1 MWVWLNS
8 KRVKPDLQNAE
19 PTAHPAATKKT
30 LESFMPRSW
39 LEGGGATLDESGRM
53 TGTNESLCNW
63 LEKTPD
69 SLAGQSFWDTLGG
82 VSADWQKPLAQLRES
97 RLPFERV
104 NLKLSGDERH
114 PAQWFT
120 LEIGRGRHESFARLS
135 STLPPLAE
143 LEEAIWDEHLRNEAA
158 RREMFMRLLR
168 AEARLEGLTRRWPC
182 VIFSQRADFS
192 LQFASP
198 NIKELT
204 GIDAADWSGNRARFW
219 DLVHESDADE
229 LQQQFKRC
237 VQTGAAVTNTYRI
250 RHAVTGRVAY
260 ILEHRQPAISRSGL
274 LLGYEVVWLD
284 VTRQTI
290 AEKRLSTAA
299 WKETLA
305 VLTLGMAHDFTNI
318 IAGIHSLSES
328 FLSSLE
334 PAHPFH
340 EGLSLI
346 KKSSLQASQLVQR
359 MVNLHLGQTGER
371 SYHNLNDIANDLVE
385 LVTKI
390 LPRRIQVSTNLA
402 AIQLAV
408 YLDVVEFRQVVIN
421 LMLNAADAMPQGGRL
436 VLATSRHETLP
447 ALETMKGVLPR
458 LPCICLSIQDTGCGI
473 KQRHLASIFDPFFT
487 TKSKGSGLGLYNA
500 RIAIEKHQGAISV
513 VSKEGAGTNFQLW
526 LPEADFSES
535 GRVQEESRR
544 GRLARRSLLLVG
556 QSGEVLDKTAELLRS
571 HNYHIVV
578 AAGDHLG
585 DLLQS
590 SDYQFAGV
598 LLLAEPNDPA
608 LNSLPGEVRQQKKDI
623 KVVLKLA
630 GCNLDDLDS
639 QLLGG
644 IDLLL
649 NPDLSEADMLMK
661 LKAFFEQSP

>member
-1 MWVWLNS
+1 
-8 KRVKPDLQNAE
+8 
-19 PTAHPAATKKT
+19 
-30 LESFMPRSW
+30 
-39 LEGGGATLDESGRM
+39 LEGGAAILEGAGRM
-53 TGTNESLCNW
+53 LAVNEPLCIW
-63 LEKTPD
+63 LEKPAET
-69 SLAGQSFWDTLGG
+69 LVGRSFWETLEGL
-82 VSADWQKPLAQLRES
+82 SADWQVSLARLRES
-97 RLPFERV
+97 SAPFERLD
-104 NLKLSGDERH
+104 LKLAADAAH
-114 PAQWFT
+114 PPQWFT
-120 LEIGRGRHESFARLS
+120 LEIGRGPQNSFARLS
-135 STLPPLAE
+135 SMLPPLAD
-143 LEEAIWDEHLRNEAA
+143 LEEGIWDEHLRNDAA
-158 RREMFMRLLR
+158 RREMFVRLLR

-182 VIFSQRADFS
+182 VIFSQRPDFS

-204 GIDAADWSGNRARFW
+204 GMDATDWSGIRGRFW
-219 DLVHESDADE
+219 DLVHESDAAE
-229 LQQQFKRC
+229 LQQQFKRAA
-237 VQTGAAVTNTYRI
+237 QTGAAVTNTYRI
-250 RHAVTGRVAY
+250 RHVVTGRVAY
-260 ILEHRQPAISRSGL
+260 ILEHRQPAISQSGL

-290 AEKRLSTAA
+290 AEKRLLTAA

-334 PAHPFH
+334 PQHPFY

-359 MVNLHLGQTGER
+359 MISLHLGQTGER
-371 SYHNLNDIANDLVE
+371 NYHNLNDIANDLVE
-385 LVTKI
+385 LVKKI
-390 LPRRIQVSTNLA
+390 LPRRIVVGTELA
-402 AIQLAV
+402 PADLPV

-421 LMLNAADAMPQGGRL
+421 LMLNAADAMPQGGCLTLR
-436 VLATSRHETLP
+436 TTRHEALP
-447 ALETMKGVLPR
+447 ALENVKGVVPR
-458 LPCICLSIQDTGCGI
+458 LPCICLTIEDSGTGI

-513 VSKEGAGTNFQLW
+513 MSKEGAGTSFQLW

-535 GRVQEESRR
+535 ARVEAEARR
-544 GRLARRSLLLVG
+544 ARLARRCLLLVG
-556 QSGEVLDKTAELLRS
+556 QAGEVLDKTVELLRS

-578 AAGDHLG
+578 AASADNLG

-590 SDYQFAGV
+590 GDYQFAGV
-598 LLLAEPNDPA
+598 LLLAGPNDPA
-608 LNSLPGEVRQQKKDI
+608 LNSLPGELRQQRKDL

-630 GCNLDDLDS
+630 GCSQDDLDGE
-639 QLLGG
+639 LLKG

-649 NPDLSEADMLMK
+649 NPDLSDADMLLK
-661 LKAFFEQSP
+661 LKTLFDQIAK

>member
-1 MWVWLNS
+1 MVHAGDQP
-8 KRVKPDLQNAE
+8 RPPRDLC
-19 PTAHPAATKKT
+19 P
-30 LESFMPRSW
+30 
-39 LEGGGATLDESGRM
+39 
-53 TGTNESLCNW
+53 
-63 LEKTPD
+63 
-69 SLAGQSFWDTLGG
+69 
-82 VSADWQKPLAQLRES
+82 
-97 RLPFERV
+97 
-104 NLKLSGDERH
+104 LKLH
-114 PAQWFT
+114 P
-120 LEIGRGRHESFARLS
+120 
-135 STLPPLAE
+135 PPLAE
-143 LEEAIWDEHLRNEAA
+143 LQEGIWDEHLRHDAA
-158 RREMFMRLLR
+158 RREMFIRLLR

-182 VIFSQRADFS
+182 VIFSQRPDFS

-204 GIDAADWSGNRARFW
+204 GIDAADWSANPGRFW
-219 DLVHESDADE
+219 DLVHESDAAE
-229 LQQQFKRC
+229 LRQQFKRS
-237 VQTGAAVTNTYRI
+237 VQTAAPVTNTYRI
-250 RHAVTGRVAY
+250 RHALTGRVAY
-260 ILEHRQPAISRSGL
+260 ILEHRQPASSRNGL

-290 AEKRLSTAA
+290 AEKRLSSAA

-328 FLSSLE
+328 FLSSLQ
-334 PAHPFH
+334 PDHPFH

-359 MVNLHLGQTGER
+359 MINLHLGQTGER
-371 SYHNLNDIANDLVE
+371 NYHNLNDIANDLVE

-390 LPRRIQVSTNLA
+390 LPRRIQLSTHLDPA
-402 AIQLAV
+402 QLPV

-436 VLATSRHETLP
+436 ILATSRHETLP
-447 ALETMKGVLPR
+447 ALENFKGISPR
-458 LPCICLSIQDTGCGI
+458 LPCICLTIQDTGCGV

-487 TKSKGSGLGLYNA
+487 TKAKGSGLGLYNA

-513 VSKEGAGTNFQLW
+513 ISKEGAGASFQLW
-526 LPEADFSES
+526 LPQADFSES
-535 GRVQEESRR
+535 TRLQEQARR
-544 GRLARRSLLLVG
+544 ARLARRSLLLVG
-556 QSGEVLDKTAELLRS
+556 QSGDLLDKTAELLRS

-578 AAGDHLG
+578 ASPDHLG

-590 SDYQFAGV
+590 ADYQFDGV

-608 LNSLPGEVRQQKKDI
+608 LNSLPAEVRQQNKDLKI
-623 KVVLKLA
+623 VLKLA

-639 QLLGG
+639 HLLNG

-649 NPDLSEADMLMK
+649 NPDLSEADMLLR
-661 LKAFFEQSP
+661 LKSFFDQSP